1 MRKFG
6 TTVRDIVLIPLPLGL
21 LALAFFIAGIPE
33 AGVVMTLFTLA
44 AIWFIRPRKPVSVA
58 AGVPSKDDDDAEGE
72 IAPQVPAAGGPPSLS

>member
-58 AGVPSKDDDDAEGE
+58 AGVPTEDDGAEEE